1 MYYNFHILL
10 IISIIIGSPIIFL
23 KRDIL
28 KELSILEELI
38 FTSLCIFLVSLII
51 YLIYENKSI
60 EDLKKYLYSENKKKF
75 ILYVVLIVIT
85 LIMGNYIIKNEKG
98 VIRYISFKSS
108 LSFIMFLILGHYVFN
123 EKITKNIILGIMIII
138 SGLYVIDNK
147 RL

>member
-28 KELSILEELI
+28 KELSVLEELI
-38 FTSLCIFLVSLII
+38 FTSFFIFLVSLII
-51 YLIYENKSI
+51 YLLYENKSL
-60 EDLKKYLYSENKKKF
+60 EDLKKYLDSENKNKF
-75 ILYVVLIVIT
+75 ILYVILLVIT

-98 VIRYISFKSS
+98 VVRYRSFKSS

-123 EKITKNIILGIMIII
+123 ENITKNIILGIMIII
-138 SGLYVIDNK
+138 LGLYVIDNK
-147 RL
+147 